1 MAKKYKYK
9 IKEMAENL
17 PRHITTDILVKEL
30 GRHNVSR
37 DSFYRDQKIALGS
50 DQSIP
55 LDRMDAY
62 ATVFGCTIEDLKNYM
77 PKGKSI
83 IEVLASK
90 SKAKSGL
97 KTGLK

>member
-9 IKEMAENL
+9 IKEMAGKL
-17 PRHITTDILVKEL
+17 PRHITTEILVKEL

-37 DSFYRDQKIALGS
+37 DAFYRDQKIELGS

-62 ATVFGCTIEDLKNYM
+62 ATVFGCTIEELKNYS

-83 IEVLASK
+83 HEIIAAK
-90 SKAKSGL
+90 SKL
-97 KTGLK
+97 KTGLN

>member
-1 MAKKYKYK
+1 MAKKFKYN
-9 IKEMAENL
+9 IKEMAEKL
-17 PRHITTDILVKEL
+17 PRHITTEILVKEL
-30 GRHNVSR
+30 VRNGVSR
-37 DSFYRDQKIALGS
+37 DAFYRDQKIAFGS

-62 ATVFGCTIEDLKNYM
+62 ATVFGCTIEELKNYK

-83 IEVLASK
+83 LEVIA
-90 SKAKSGL
+90 AKTKI